1 MCRLPCSDVSP
12 HRVLYCRT
20 QHACRIGLGLAKSV
34 PLLCARDVALTDKEC
49 TYLPNMTDFD
59 IIKAALL
66 PFGALDSFY
75 MFLAFLM
82 VCYGLFVAP
91 LSTRSAELAT
101 M

>member
-1 MCRLPCSDVSP
+1 
-12 HRVLYCRT
+12 
-20 QHACRIGLGLAKSV
+20 
-34 PLLCARDVALTDKEC
+34 
-49 TYLPNMTDFD
+49 MTNFD
-59 IIKAALL
+59 IIKAVLL
-66 PFGALDSFY
+66 PFGALDLFY